1 MSPIRFV
8 RPRPPRAR
16 TLLVLA
22 LAGLLTACEALLIG
36 GAVVG
41 TGMVMTDRRTPGI
54 QLEDQTIANKAASR
68 VKALATLGRVNVSS
82 FNRVVL
88 LTGEVPT
95 EADKVAVEQAVAG
108 VENVRAV
115 VNELAVMPNASFAT
129 WSSDA
134 VLAGKVKASFVD
146 ADDLQANALRVV
158 AERGIVYLMGRVTPP
173 EAARAAE
180 VARSVPGV
188 QRVVTIFETLTEQE
202 LAAIE
207 KSAPA
212 PAAPAPAA
220 PAAAVPAAPA
230 SAPR

>member
-1 MSPIRFV
+1 MSPIRIA
-8 RPRPPRAR
+8 RPRPRRAG
-16 TLLVLA
+16 TLLALA

-54 QLEDQTIANKAASR
+54 QLEDQTITNKASSR
-68 VKALATLGRVNVSS
+68 AKALATLGRINVSS

-95 EADKVAVEQAVAG
+95 EADKAAVEQAVAG
-108 VENVRAV
+108 IENVRAV
-115 VNELAVMPNASFAT
+115 VNELAVMPNATFAT

-146 ADDLQANALRVV
+146 AADLQANALRVV
-158 AERGIVYLMGRVTPP
+158 AERGIVYLMGRVTPR

-188 QRVVTIFETLTEQE
+188 QRVVTVFETISEEE
-202 LAAIE
+202 LAALD
-207 KSAPA
+207 KSPPPPA
-212 PAAPAPAA
+212 AARPATPAAPAT
-220 PAAAVPAAPA
+220 
-230 SAPR
+230 APR

>member
-1 MSPIRFV
+1 VAVAS
-8 RPRPPRAR
+8 
-16 TLLVLA
+16 
-22 LAGLLTACEALLIG
+22 LLTACEALLIG

-54 QLEDQTIANKAASR
+54 QLEDQTIANKASSR
-68 VKALATLGRVNVSS
+68 AKALATLGRINVSS

-95 EADKVAVEQAVAG
+95 EADKAVVEQAVAA

-115 VNELAVMPNASFAT
+115 VNELAVTPNATFAT

-146 ADDLQANALRVV
+146 AAELQANALRVV
-158 AERGIVYLMGRVTPP
+158 AERGIVYLMGRVTPR

-180 VARSVPGV
+180 LARSVPGV
-188 QRVVTIFETLTEQE
+188 QRVVTVFETISEAE
-202 LAAIE
+202 LAALE
-207 KSAPA
+207 KSPPPPA
-212 PAAPAPAA
+212 AAAPAS
-220 PAAAVPAAPA
+220 PA

>member
-1 MSPIRFV
+1 VAVAS
-8 RPRPPRAR
+8 
-16 TLLVLA
+16 
-22 LAGLLTACEALLIG
+22 LLTACEALLIG

-54 QLEDQTIANKAASR
+54 QLEDQTIANKASSR
-68 VKALATLGRVNVSS
+68 AKALATLGRINVSS

-95 EADKVAVEQAVAG
+95 EADKAVVEQAVAA

-115 VNELAVMPNASFAT
+115 VNELAVTPNATFAT

-146 ADDLQANALRVV
+146 AADLQANALRVV
-158 AERGIVYLMGRVTPP
+158 AERGIVYLMGRVTPR

-180 VARSVPGV
+180 LARSVPGV
-188 QRVVTIFETLTEQE
+188 QRVVTVFETISEAE
-202 LAAIE
+202 LAALE
-207 KSAPA
+207 KSPPPPA
-212 PAAPAPAA
+212 AAAPAS
-220 PAAAVPAAPA
+220 PA